1 MTTHATLSA
10 ELEAYAASLLE
21 QALALGLC
29 VTILPDGSRQVQGTT
44 EPLRLAAISRQI
56 SLTAEIL
63 KELGK

>member
-1 MTTHATLSA
+1 MTTHRTLSA

-21 QALALGLC
+21 QAVAMGLS

-56 SLTAEIL
+56 NLTAEIL
-63 KELGK
+63 KELGR